1 MSLITDAVMC
11 LIRGSGSSRNAGAI
25 AGSTL
30 DAVRSLD
37 SWLWI
42 EQVMSKAIPINGVSR
57 GQNGDW
63 KVIEDARLPRE
74 LLRQLRTEA
83 LRERVL

>member
-1 MSLITDAVMC
+1 MC
-11 LIRGSGSSRNAGAI
+11 LIRGSGSSRNGDVI
-25 AGSTL
+25 AGLTW

-42 EQVMSKAIPINGVSR
+42 ERVMSKANPIDGVSR

-63 KVIEDARLPRE
+63 KEIEEARLPRE

-83 LRERVL
+83 LREGLL